1 MINSLIKHFF
11 ILLIKLYKA
20 LLSGFLLDA
29 CRFTPSCSGFAVDA
43 LEKYGIIRGGW
54 LALKRISK
62 CHPFYKTTG
71 FDPVP

>member
-20 LLSGFLLDA
+20 LLSGFLPDA
-29 CRFTPSCSGFAVDA
+29 CRFTPSCSGFAIGA
-43 LEKYGIIRGGW
+43 LEKHGIIKGGW

-62 CHPFYKTTG
+62 CRPFNKTTG

>member
-20 LLSGFLLDA
+20 LLSGFLPDT
-29 CRFTPSCSGFAVDA
+29 CRFTPSCSGFAIDA
-43 LEKYGIIRGGW
+43 LERHGIIGGGW

-62 CHPFYKTTG
+62 CHPFNKTAG
-71 FDPVP
+71 YDPVP